1 MRERLSWAVC
11 RLNVCFT
18 MYRIEEARII
28 EEIRRRGSKR
38 VLLQMPEGLK
48 PLGFR
53 LAKLLE
59 SQEGIEVFVSG
70 DPCYGACDLALGP
83 KLHVAADL
91 LIHIGHAQI
100 PGEFPDENVLFVE
113 AQADAS
119 VGELVEQAARM
130 LSSEHRIGL
139 ASNIQHIHQLNIAKE
154 ILERNGK
161 EVLIGRA
168 SGWLKY
174 PGQVLGCD
182 YGSVR
187 AIADKVD
194 AIVVLSGGDF
204 HAIGI
209 PLATGRRT
217 IVVDPF
223 QRTARDMTE
232 VCKKLLRKRWIN
244 IEKFKETKRV
254 GIIVGLKSSQM
265 NIALAR
271 RLKQLL
277 EQNGQAAVLLCAAE
291 VIPETLESFTDLEA
305 YVEVSCPRISTDDQ
319 ERYRKPILNP
329 EELMIALGK
338 KSWEDYTKGM
348 ALEEWH

>member
-1 MRERLSWAVC
+1 
-11 RLNVCFT
+11 
-18 MYRIEEARII
+18 MYQVEEERII
-28 EEIRRRGSKR
+28 QEIRRRGSKR

-48 PLGFR
+48 PLGFQ
-53 LAKLLE
+53 LVTLLE
-59 SQEGIEVFVSG
+59 GQAGVEVFLSG

-83 KLHVAADL
+83 KSHVEADL

-100 PGEFPDENVLFVE
+100 PGEFPGENVLFVE
-113 AQADAS
+113 ARSNAPIS
-119 VGELVEQAARM
+119 NLMGRVARM
-130 LSSEHRIGL
+130 LNTERRIGL
-139 ASNIQHIHQLNIAKE
+139 ASNIQHIHQLDTAKE
-154 ILERNGK
+154 ILEKNGK

-168 SGWLKY
+168 SGWLLY

-204 HAIGI
+204 HALGI
-209 PLATGRRT
+209 PLATGKRT

-223 QRTARDMTE
+223 QGTARDMTE
-232 VCKKLLRKRWIN
+232 ACKRLLRKRWIN
-244 IEKFKETKRV
+244 IEKFKQAKRV

-277 EQNGQAAVLLCAAE
+277 QENGQTAILICATE
-291 VIPETLESFTDLEA
+291 VIPETLESFMDLEA

-338 KSWEDYTKGM
+338 KSWEEYTKGM
-348 ALEEWH
+348 TLEEWH

>member
-1 MRERLSWAVC
+1 
-11 RLNVCFT
+11 
-18 MYRIEEARII
+18 MYQLEEARII

-59 SQEGIEVFVSG
+59 GQKGVEAFVSG

-83 KLHVAADL
+83 KSHLEADL
-91 LIHIGHAQI
+91 LIHIGHAEI
-100 PGEFPDENVLFVE
+100 PGEFPEENVLYVE
-113 AQADAS
+113 ARSD
-119 VGELVEQAARM
+119 VPIDDLIEQATKM
-130 LSSEHRIGL
+130 LNVEHTIGL
-139 ASNIQHIHQLNIAKE
+139 ASSIQHIHQLDMAKQ
-154 ILERNGK
+154 ILEKNGK
-161 EVLIGRA
+161 EVLVGRA
-168 SGWLKY
+168 SGWLQY

-187 AIADKVD
+187 TIADKVD

-204 HAIGI
+204 HALGI
-209 PLATGRRT
+209 PLATGKRT

-223 QRTARDMTE
+223 QRTTKDMTE
-232 VCKKLLRKRWIN
+232 ACKKLLRKRWIN
-244 IEKFKETKRV
+244 IEKFKETRRV

-277 EQNGQAAVLLCAAE
+277 EENGKSAILICATE
-291 VIPETLESFTDLEA
+291 VIPETIESFIDIEA

-329 EELMIALGK
+329 EEIMISLGK

-348 ALEEWH
+348 TLEEWH